1 MLQQPCWLGYYLAG
15 VLYRAQQNSQYCIKI
30 FVVISKKVTWIVTWE
45 NLERFAVHV
54 SLKVY
59 ALHSMECPFI
69 KGGDRKIFEGHTH
82 SG

>member
-1 MLQQPCWLGYYLAG
+1 M
-15 VLYRAQQNSQYCIKI
+15 
-30 FVVISKKVTWIVTWE
+30 ISKKVTWIVTWE